1 MNVKQAPDEI
11 TIVTRTPA
19 RAELLKQAI
28 VLRGFDEI
36 TCLDARIAAR
46 ACQTHP
52 PVLVV
57 VDMEGSAEETLR
69 FIEAMPASVKSIVL
83 ADHFDE
89 GLFLAC
95 HDHGA
100 RDFMVHPVPD
110 ALLVSRVIRNLQEH
124 RLEQVSQQKD
134 EILVKL
140 DVLSERSGVFT
151 MSYFINLL
159 RDLTESWASNGDEP
173 LSLLILKMAGCPN
186 SMPPSYQYQLM
197 SKVGATIKECARGL
211 DEVGEYFVDKFA
223 VIMPQTGIRGARALA
238 NRLKQRLH
246 GMSFDGPN
254 GSWPLNIEIG
264 VAEYAGCRNYEEF
277 LNLAL
282 NDAQQV
288 PTLSKA
294 VAASSMTPLPSVP
307 PISQSTNLI

>member
-1 MNVKQAPDEI
+1 MSVKQAPDEI

-19 RAELLKQAI
+19 RAEALKQAI

-52 PVLVV
+52 PVLVI

-69 FIEAMPASVKSIVL
+69 FIEAMPVGVKSLVL
-83 ADHFDE
+83 ADVFDE
-89 GLFLAC
+89 SLFLAC

-134 EILVKL
+134 QILVKL

-159 RDLTESWASNGDEP
+159 RDLTESWNPGADEP
-173 LSLLILKMAGCPN
+173 MSLLILKMGGCP
-186 SMPPSYQYQLM
+186 SPLPASYQYQLM

-246 GMSFDGPN
+246 GLGFEGPN
-254 GSWPLNIEIG
+254 GNWPLSVEIG

-277 LNLAL
+277 LNLAM
-282 NDAQQV
+282 NDSQQL
-288 PTLSKA
+288 PAASGKA
-294 VAASSMTPLPSVP
+294 VVSASMP